1 MQSPGVCSQIRETG
15 PAPGEELAV
24 PEMPFPLAL
33 LLFEAWVFSQQVS
46 KGLPISFGQM
56 TEDSEF
62 RSISRAEEF
71 AYRLTVSMCHR
82 TSWEKPCPAVQVIRI
97 QGPPQL

>member
-46 KGLPISFGQM
+46 KGLPISF
-56 TEDSEF
+56 
-62 RSISRAEEF
+62 R
-71 AYRLTVSMCHR
+71 
-82 TSWEKPCPAVQVIRI
+82 
-97 QGPPQL
+97 